1 MGKRSVKSGGGGI
14 LQYAGVIPSKLSANQ
29 QFGPVTDNQGNI
41 YPPGTISVS
50 EDGARYARPLS
61 LNQYMVPLYGE
72 HVLLINAQN
81 PMDVNGGGSSGVQNN
96 ITTFYLPLISNL
108 HSNVNHNILDNN
120 FGEGDIIGENRSAL
134 SDRNSNETINGQPL
148 TEDKQVSFR
157 ERFVAPIQPFQGD
170 FITQDRFG
178 SAIRMSG
185 THVGSNEYSI
195 SPFWTGDTNNDPI
208 MTISTGLRSRPGDYY
223 TIETPDNTD
232 SIALF
237 TSTQR
242 INSLRTSQSNI
253 GRGITPLPGYVNSQ
267 IILSAD
273 RLLFNSKRDEIILS
287 AAKTVSMAT
296 PNWAMDMNELFD
308 ILEGLITEMS
318 ALTSAQ
324 AFFGTGV
331 GPTGPASNADKL
343 ASLLSR
349 IRIMRQ

>member
-1 MGKRSVKSGGGGI
+1 MARRDKKS
-14 LQYAGVIPSKLSANQ
+14 LSATAKINYAVVHDSDVAS
-29 QFGPVTDNQGNI
+29 QFGPNTDRLGNTL
-41 YPPGTISVS
+41 PPGTVQISA
-50 EDGARYARPLS
+50 GGGLARPLS
-61 LNQYMVPLYGE
+61 MHQYTVPLYGE
-72 HVLLINAQN
+72 TVMII
-81 PMDVNGGGSSGVQNN
+81 PVSGIMGPRGSSVTRDEDTIG
-96 ITTFYLPLISNL
+96 FYYLPMLPDI
-108 HSNVNHNILDNN
+108 HSNINHSILDNA
-120 FGEGDIIGENRSAL
+120 FGGDGTNEVAL
-134 SDRNSNETINGQPL
+134 SQRNEGTYIQQPL
-148 TEDKQVSFR
+148 TEDKQVTFR

-185 THVGSNEYSI
+185 THVGSDEYSI
-195 SPFWTGDTNNDPI
+195 SPFWTGNANNDPI

-253 GRGITPLPGYVNSQ
+253 GRGVTPLPGYTNSQ

-331 GPTGPASNADKL
+331 GPTGPASNASEL

-349 IRIMRQ
+349 IRSMRQ